1 MLVYRYKEKKTEKK
15 YIIMSMIVR
24 SSTSLTSKI
33 EIKPQY
39 DNILSIKIAG
49 MKKKENTKFW

>member
-1 MLVYRYKEKKTEKK
+1 MVVYKHTHKKTGKK

-24 SSTSLTSKI
+24 SSISLTRKI

-39 DNILSIKIAG
+39 DNTLSIKIAG
-49 MKKKENTKFW
+49 MKKKENTKF